1 MLPHRRSSRLVL
13 LAAVLAASTAAGPV
27 LAQASLAAPSLQN
40 LPQTVP
46 KTMPQSSPQGS
57 LQTASGAPAGFGR
70 SEGARIE
77 SHIAHLH
84 ASLRITPAQEPLW
97 QGFAGALR
105 GTVLRMDAA
114 YADRQRDHATAD
126 AVRELQ
132 AFGAIEDA
140 NARNVQLLLP
150 PFRALY
156 DSFSPDQKK
165 TADATFR
172 RYTDKA
178 VRRPD

>member
-27 LAQASLAAPSLQN
+27 LAQASLAAPSSAGSAAKAPPAAPG
-40 LPQTVP
+40 PQT
-46 KTMPQSSPQGS
+46 
-57 LQTASGAPAGFGR
+57 GFGR
-70 SEGARIE
+70 NEGARIE

-105 GTVLRMDAA
+105 DTVLRMDAA

-132 AFGAIEDA
+132 AYGAIEDA

>member
-1 MLPHRRSSRLVL
+1 MLSHRRSSRLVL
-13 LAAVLAASTAAGPV
+13 LAAGLAASMAVSPAAGLV
-27 LAQASLAAPSLQN
+27 LAQAALAAPS
-40 LPQTVP
+40 PQTGV
-46 KTMPQSSPQGS
+46 
-57 LQTASGAPAGFGR
+57 QTAPGPQTGFGR
-70 SEGARIE
+70 NEGARIE

-105 GTVLRMDAA
+105 DTVLRMDAA
-114 YADRQRDHATAD
+114 YADRQRDRASAD

-132 AFGAIEDA
+132 AYGAIEDV

-165 TADATFR
+165 TADLTFR

-178 VRRPD
+178 MRRPD

>member
-1 MLPHRRSSRLVL
+1 MVQRCRPYPALVAASLVL
-13 LAAVLAASTAAGPV
+13 S
-27 LAQASLAAPSLQN
+27 AAP
-40 LPQTVP
+40 
-46 KTMPQSSPQGS
+46 
-57 LQTASGAPAGFGR
+57 APAGAQPAPATAASASQAGVAR
-70 SEGARIE
+70 GEGARIE
-77 SHIAHLH
+77 GHIAHLH
-84 ASLRITPAQEPLW
+84 ASLRITPAQERLW
-97 QGFAGALR
+97 QGFAAALR
-105 GTVLRMDAA
+105 ENVARMDAA
-114 YADRQRDHATAD
+114 YAGRQRDHATAD
-126 AVRELQ
+126 AVRDLQ

-156 DSFSPDQKK
+156 DSFSPEQKR

>member
-1 MLPHRRSSRLVL
+1 MVQRRRHRLVL
-13 LAAVLAASTAAGPV
+13 LAAGLAASAAAVPARGQPVTTAPPPPA
-27 LAQASLAAPSLQN
+27 AS
-40 LPQTVP
+40 
-46 KTMPQSSPQGS
+46 G
-57 LQTASGAPAGFGR
+57 LQTGFGR
-70 SEGARIE
+70 SESARIE

-84 ASLRITPAQEPLW
+84 ASLRITAAQEALW

-105 GTVLRMDAA
+105 DTVVRMDAA
-114 YADRQRDHATAD
+114 YAGRQRDHATAD
-126 AVRELQ
+126 AVRDIQ
-132 AFGAIEDA
+132 AYGAIEEA

-156 DSFSPDQKK
+156 GSFSPEQKR

>member
-1 MLPHRRSSRLVL
+1 MVQRSRPHPAL
-13 LAAVLAASTAAGPV
+13 LAAGLALSVAAGPAR
-27 LAQASLAAPSLQN
+27 AQPAPAAPT
-40 LPQTVP
+40 PAGAAT
-46 KTMPQSSPQGS
+46 
-57 LQTASGAPAGFGR
+57 TASASQTGFGR

-77 SHIAHLH
+77 GHIAHLH
-84 ASLRITPAQEPLW
+84 ASLRITPAQERLW
-97 QGFAGALR
+97 QGFAAALR
-105 GTVLRMDAA
+105 GNVARMDAA
-114 YADRQRDHATAD
+114 YAGRQHDHATAD
-126 AVRELQ
+126 AVRDLE
-132 AFGAIEDA
+132 AFGTIEDA

-156 DSFSPDQKK
+156 DSFSPEQKR

>member
-1 MLPHRRSSRLVL
+1 MFPLCRSSRLV
-13 LAAVLAASTAAGPV
+13 VLAAGLAVSPAAGAV
-27 LAQASLAAPSLQN
+27 LAQAAPAAPSPAGTPMAEAG
-40 LPQTVP
+40 PQT
-46 KTMPQSSPQGS
+46 
-57 LQTASGAPAGFGR
+57 GFGR

-77 SHIAHLH
+77 SHIARLH

-105 GTVLRMDAA
+105 DTVVRMDAA
-114 YADRQRDHATAD
+114 YASRQRDHATAD
-126 AVRELQ
+126 AVRDLQ
-132 AFGAIEDA
+132 AYGAIEEAD
-140 NARNVQLLLP
+140 ARNVQLLLP

-156 DSFSPDQKK
+156 DSFSPDQKR

>member
-13 LAAVLAASTAAGPV
+13 LAAGLAVSPAAGPV
-27 LAQASLAAPSLQN
+27 LAQAAPAAP
-40 LPQTVP
+40 PQA
-46 KTMPQSSPQGS
+46 GS
-57 LQTASGAPAGFGR
+57 QAASQTASGPQTGFGR
-70 SEGARIE
+70 NEGARIE
-77 SHIAHLH
+77 SHLAHLH

-132 AFGAIEDA
+132 AYGAIEDA

-156 DSFSPDQKK
+156 ESFSPDQKK
-165 TADATFR
+165 TADLTFR

>member
-1 MLPHRRSSRLVL
+1 MVQRCRPRPAL
-13 LAAVLAASTAAGPV
+13 LAAALALSVAAGPARAQPTPAAPTSGGASTAAS
-27 LAQASLAAPSLQN
+27 A
-40 LPQTVP
+40 PQT
-46 KTMPQSSPQGS
+46 
-57 LQTASGAPAGFGR
+57 GFGR
-70 SEGARIE
+70 SEGARTE

-84 ASLRITPAQEPLW
+84 ASLRITPAQERLW
-97 QGFAGALR
+97 QGFAAALR
-105 GTVLRMDAA
+105 QNVARMDAA
-114 YADRQRDHATAD
+114 YASRQRDHAAAD
-126 AVRELQ
+126 AVRDLE

-140 NARNVQLLLP
+140 NARSVELLLP

-156 DSFSPDQKK
+156 DSFSPEQKR

>member
-1 MLPHRRSSRLVL
+1 MLPHRRSRLAL
-13 LAAVLAASTAAGPV
+13 LAAGLAVSPAAGPV
-27 LAQASLAAPSLQN
+27 LAQATLAAPSPQASSQAASQAASG
-40 LPQTVP
+40 PQT
-46 KTMPQSSPQGS
+46 S
-57 LQTASGAPAGFGR
+57 FGR
-70 SEGARIE
+70 NEGARIE

-97 QGFAGALR
+97 QGFAAALR

-114 YADRQRDHATAD
+114 YASRQRDHATAD

-132 AFGAIEDA
+132 AYGAIEDA

>member
-1 MLPHRRSSRLVL
+1 MFQRCRRSAF
-13 LAAVLAASTAAGPV
+13 LAAGLALSAAAGPV
-27 LAQASLAAPSLQN
+27 RAQPAAAVAVPAGSSPAAPG
-40 LPQTVP
+40 PQ
-46 KTMPQSSPQGS
+46 
-57 LQTASGAPAGFGR
+57 AGLGR

-105 GTVLRMDAA
+105 DTVVRMDAA
-114 YADRQRDHATAD
+114 YASRQRDHATAD
-126 AVRELQ
+126 AVRDLE
-132 AFGAIEDA
+132 AYGTIEDA

-156 DSFSPDQKK
+156 ASFSPEQKR

-172 RYTDKA
+172 RYTDRA